1 MISPRKTLKF
11 LGIILA
17 ILLGL
22 ILLPILALYLPP
34 VQRWAVERVS
44 SSLEESMGVKVKVD
58 EVRLTP
64 FLNLDVQGMIAQD
77 HENDTLLATD
87 HLHLDVAFWPLLDG
101 RADVEGFGLKGARIN
116 SKTLIPDVGVKG
128 RIQSFSAEA
137 KGVDWKQS
145 IFTLN
150 RAHLDGA
157 DLTVA
162 LADTAQKDTA
172 SKPVVW
178 VVDLQDVH
186 IQRSRVALSM
196 PGDSSHLAVS
206 LQDARM
212 AKGHFDLGKKDY
224 RVQSLT
230 FLQGAASMNMT
241 RRQLPAD
248 ALFTLTGI
256 DLKASGVSYD
266 AQGRFLA
273 NVQHLSLR
281 EGQHDLYLTHLGGKI
296 E

>member
-77 HENDTLLATD
+77 RENDTLLATD

-150 RAHLDGA
+150 KIQPPSLWFGWLICKMFIYSGA
-157 DLTVA
+157 
-162 LADTAQKDTA
+162 
-172 SKPVVW
+172 
-178 VVDLQDVH
+178 
-186 IQRSRVALSM
+186 
-196 PGDSSHLAVS
+196 G
-206 LQDARM
+206 
-212 AKGHFDLGKKDY
+212 
-224 RVQSLT
+224 
-230 FLQGAASMNMT
+230 
-241 RRQLPAD
+241 
-248 ALFTLTGI
+248 
-256 DLKASGVSYD
+256 
-266 AQGRFLA
+266 
-273 NVQHLSLR
+273 
-281 EGQHDLYLTHLGGKI
+281 
-296 E
+296 